1 MADSLGSAEPWSPP
15 WERAPKAAPAAPKAA
30 PKAPTVRASAKVPKV
45 SDDFF
50 GPGPAKTPTSG
61 GDRSPSTP
69 RAPAVATHHKIIS
82 GTASVQ
88 KLSTATGTAAVGK
101 PSTVKSIGGGAAA
114 GAVAGAELG
123 SIVPGLGTAVGA
135 GAGAVLGGV
144 AGGAKGHAA
153 KKAAKSAARQAK
165 RAQLGPAHSVLIAE
179 FLLCMVIL
187 ALSPLTD
194 KNSTEGPQA
203 FLKRG
208 AATLLFFFV
217 LSLIASGGRGPAK
230 VAAAGGGVVT
240 LTLLLSQRD
249 ELVKIA
255 DLLTGTGGKS
265 DASAGT
271 GPDGSTLSDDA
282 TSSTGLG
289 PDGRP
294 LGTGDRGDPLADPD
308 VQRIL
313 NTPDTT
319 RADQAAAAAAQRKL
333 DQIGAE
339 LNGGMLGPPGG

>member
-15 WERAPKAAPAAPKAA
+15 WERAPKAAPAAPSAA
-30 PKAPTVRASAKVPKV
+30 PKAPSKAPTVRASAKVPKV

-50 GPGPAKTPTSG
+50 GPGPATPRVSQA
-61 GDRSPSTP
+61 PSAP

-88 KLSTATGTAAVGK
+88 KLSTAAGTAAVGK
-101 PSTVKSIGGGAAA
+101 PSTVKSVGGGAAA

-153 KKAAKSAARQAK
+153 KKAARQAK

-208 AATLLFFFV
+208 AATLLLFFV
-217 LSLIASGGRGPAK
+217 LALIASGGRGPAK

-265 DASAGT
+265 DASSGL
-271 GPDGSTLSDDA
+271 GPDGSTLSDDP
-282 TSSTGLG
+282 TSSSGLG

-294 LGTGDRGDPLADPD
+294 FGTGDRGDPTQDPA